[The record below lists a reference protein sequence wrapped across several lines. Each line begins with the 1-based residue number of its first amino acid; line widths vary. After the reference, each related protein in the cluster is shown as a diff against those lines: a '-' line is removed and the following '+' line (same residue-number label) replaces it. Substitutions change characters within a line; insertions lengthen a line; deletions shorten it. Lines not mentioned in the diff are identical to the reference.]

1 MENKDKKRQ
10 REVKKMMNR
19 RICLDMDGTFVD
31 FYGVQGW
38 LEYLMNH
45 DATPYKVAK
54 PLYDVIELL
63 EVLDRGALSAGLSP
77 EQKARKVSNLL
88 QKMKAEKQVE
98 PRGPRNKAKWH
109 LV

>member
-1 MENKDKKRQ
+1 MTVTVTLMAAMAEGLSIDEVESNIGFDQ
-10 REVKKMMNR
+10 SGQLADFTPGEVKSKKE
-19 RICLDMDGTFVD
+19 LGEA
-31 FYGVQGW
+31 Y
-38 LEYLMNH
+38 
-45 DATPYKVAK
+45 
-54 PLYDVIELL
+54 ELL

-109 LV
+109 LL

>member
-1 MENKDKKRQ
+1 M
-10 REVKKMMNR
+10 
-19 RICLDMDGTFVD
+19 
-31 FYGVQGW
+31 
-38 LEYLMNH
+38 
-45 DATPYKVAK
+45 P
-54 PLYDVIELL
+54 ELL